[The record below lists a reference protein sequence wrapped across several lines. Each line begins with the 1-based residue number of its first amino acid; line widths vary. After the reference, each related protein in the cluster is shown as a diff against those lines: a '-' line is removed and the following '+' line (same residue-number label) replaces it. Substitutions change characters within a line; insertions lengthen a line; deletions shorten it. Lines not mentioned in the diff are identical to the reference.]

1 MKNLS
6 TKEFACV
13 CANAVM
19 STRGGKK
26 TYKLRV
32 RDNEIPTLD
41 DIEDEFSGFG
51 CENDSDLWNECI
63 RRFGT
68 VSSDEHMKIVKHQP
82 LENANEFV
90 AAFFEKVKE
99 IINQ

>member
-13 CANAVM
+13 CASAIM
-19 STRGGKK
+19 TTRGGKR
-26 TYKLRV
+26 TYKFRV
-32 RDNEIPTLD
+32 RDNEMPTLD

-68 VSSDEHMKIVKHQP
+68 VSSDGLKHQP
-82 LENANEFV
+82 LENSNEFV

-99 IINQ
+99 IISI